1 MVTTPTDARVVR
13 EASWHTDVV
22 DSGAIQDKLNQL
34 WSELSDADE
43 RIRADSAT
51 AHEVEADAYG
61 PGLLTR
67 ASTLNL
73 LAVAE
78 SDEAASLIHDTVNS
92 LTEFFP
98 SRTIVLVDR
107 EMDAEGSGYDVRVE
121 LLEQPSTGSAPGLRY
136 ETITIAAPHQDAA
149 NLASLVSPLLVTEL
163 SDFLWW
169 PNGQFPN
176 NPLFQELAEVAD
188 RLIIDAAQLGARARG
203 LDVLSEM
210 IGGVATAPILGD
222 FTWLRLNSW
231 RQLIAQFFDPPSVQ
245 PCLQTIDQVAID
257 FAESRRDGSSGFAS
271 ALLTTGWLASRLGW
285 EVVEPLEQRRSG
297 AWWGALRGQH
307 EGRGRDIEVRL
318 TPESSPHT
326 NFSLRRA
333 TITASGNAP
342 GTFRIER
349 TDSDDLMT
357 SSETP
362 SMPEVSRMVYAKRP
376 EARKMLSEELQ
387 RFGHDKIYEQAL
399 LIATR
404 LAPAR

>member
-1 MVTTPTDARVVR
+1 MVTTSTDTRVVR

-43 RIRADSAT
+43 QTRADSAT
-51 AHEVEADAYG
+51 ANQVEADDFG

-78 SDEAASLIHDTVNS
+78 TDEAADRIHDTVNS

-107 EMDAEGSGYDVRVE
+107 EDGDEHAGYDVRVE
-121 LLEQPSTGSAPGLRY
+121 LLEQPSNGAAPGLRY

-169 PNGQFPN
+169 PNGQFPD
-176 NPLFQELAEVAD
+176 NPLFQELTEMAD
-188 RLIIDAAQLGARARG
+188 RLIVDAAQLGTRALG
-203 LDVLSEM
+203 LDVLQEM
-210 IGGVATAPILGD
+210 IAGPTTSPILGD
-222 FTWLRLNSW
+222 FTWLRLNPW
-231 RQLIAQFFDPPSVQ
+231 RQLIAQFFDPPAVQ
-245 PCLQTIDQVAID
+245 PCLQSIDQVAIEY
-257 FAESRRDGSSGFAS
+257 AESRRDGSSGFAS

-285 EVVEPLEQRRSG
+285 EVIEPLELRRSG
-297 AWWGALRGQH
+297 TWWGALRAQH
-307 EGRGRDIEVRL
+307 QGRGRDIEVRL
-318 TPESSPHT
+318 TPDSSPHAI
-326 NFSLRRA
+326 FSLRRV
-333 TITASGNAP
+333 TITSSGEAP
-342 GTFRIER
+342 GTFQVER

-357 SSETP
+357 RSEAP

-387 RFGHDKIYEQAL
+387 RFGHDKIYEEAL
-399 LIATR
+399 TLATR
-404 LAPAR
+404 LAPSR